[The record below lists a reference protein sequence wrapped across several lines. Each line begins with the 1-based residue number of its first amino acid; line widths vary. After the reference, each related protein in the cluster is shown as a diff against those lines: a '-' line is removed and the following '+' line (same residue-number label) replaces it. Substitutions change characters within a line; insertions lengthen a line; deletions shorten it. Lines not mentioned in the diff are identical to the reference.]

1 MSQLA
6 SPVAPADPLY
16 TRWMAEIARYESDAK
31 KWVTRSNKIVKRYKD
46 DRRGPA
52 DEARTK
58 YNILWSNLQVLM
70 PAVYAKNP
78 VPEVERS
85 FKDEDPVG
93 REAAEVLERCLEFCI
108 KSQSFKDIMRSA
120 VLDRFLPGRGVVWV
134 RYVPHITQAEPD
146 PEQPGEL
153 TDDAQPAPQEKL
165 AGDTEASPVETID
178 YEECLADYV
187 HWRDFGHTIART
199 WPEVTAVWRIVY
211 LTRKECVKRFGEEIG
226 SKIPLSASDM
236 KNKASGASDNTLDAD
251 LKKAVIY
258 EIWDKS
264 SGTAMWLCK
273 EYPQGL
279 LDKKDD
285 PLRLS
290 GFFPCPRPLF
300 ATLDNDSVIPT
311 PDFVL
316 YQDQADELDV
326 LTARIT
332 LITKAIKVA
341 GVYNSAA
348 QGVER
353 LLSEGTENQ
362 LVPVDAWAMFAEK
375 GGLKGAMELLPV
387 KEIAE
392 TLLALYD
399 ARDRVKQDLYEITGL
414 SDIIRGANDPTET
427 ATATRA
433 KSAFASI
440 RLRDMQD
447 EVSRFA
453 RDILRIM
460 GEVIAEHFG
469 VETMA
474 RISGVD
480 LPTEAAKQ
488 QIQMSLQPR
497 PAPPMMGAGMVP
509 GMPAAPA
516 PQQPPAQPSPE
527 QLLTL
532 QKPTWEQV
540 GQLLQ
545 DDAAR
550 NFRIDIETDSTIG
563 EDEEKQ
569 KAERLE
575 MLKAVAAFLQ
585 QAIPAIQANPQM
597 GPLLGQMLMFTL
609 RSFKAGRTLENVF
622 EATMKKLEEAASQP
636 PKDPNKDKADADLA
650 KVQAQGQ
657 TAIQVNQAKIAAEER
672 QAEREAQLK
681 QQTAFAEQQAQAQQ
695 AAQQVQLEL
704 HRDEMKTAMEERLRT
719 MEAAQNDRNDQMQA
733 TLQLILQKMKG
744 ETALEVAEV
753 AAGATLD
760 AAQISAANQ
769 ASGDD

>member
-1 MSQLA
+1 MAQQLA
-6 SPVAPADPLY
+6 SATPANPEF

-31 KWVTRSNKIVKRYKD
+31 KWVTRSQKIVKRYKD

-52 DEARTK
+52 DESRTK

-85 FKDEDPVG
+85 FKDEDPIG

-134 RYVPHITQAEPD
+134 RYVPHITQADPD

-165 AGDTEASPVETID
+165 SADPAAAPEETID

-199 WPEVTAVWRIVY
+199 WQEVTGVWRIVY
-211 LTRKECVKRFGEEIG
+211 LTRKECIARFGERIG
-226 SKIPLSASDM
+226 KLIPLSASDT
-236 KNKASGASDNTLDAD
+236 KNKSSGASDSVLDAD

-258 EIWDKS
+258 EIWDKTTS
-264 SGTAMWLCK
+264 TAFWLCK

-285 PLRLS
+285 PLHLS

-300 ATLDNDSVIPT
+300 ATLDNDSTIPT

-341 GVYNSAA
+341 GVYNAAA
-348 QGVER
+348 QGVQR
-353 LLSEGTENQ
+353 LLSEGVENE
-362 LVPVDAWAMFAEK
+362 LVPVDAWAAFAEK

-387 KEIAE
+387 QEIAQ
-392 TLLALYD
+392 TLLALYE

-453 RDILRIM
+453 RDTLRIM

-474 RISGVD
+474 RISGLK
-480 LPTEAAKQ
+480 LPTEAEKQ
-488 QIQMSLQPR
+488 QLQASLQP
-497 PAPPMMGAGMVP
+497 PAPAPMMGMSMP

-516 PQQPPAQPSPE
+516 PPQPPAQPSPE
-527 QLLTL
+527 QLITL

-540 GQLLQ
+540 AQLLQ
-545 DDAAR
+545 DDCAR

-575 MLKAVAAFLQ
+575 MLKAVAAFLE

-622 EATMKKLEEAASQP
+622 EATMKKLEESAGQP
-636 PKDPNKDKADADLA
+636 PKDPNKAKADAELG

-657 TAIQVNQAKIAAEER
+657 TAIQVNDAKIAAEER
-672 QAEREAQLK
+672 LAERKAQLD
-681 QQTAFAEQQAQAQQ
+681 QQTAIAEQQAQASQ
-695 AAQQVQLEL
+695 AAQEIALEQ
-704 HRDEMKTAMEERLRT
+704 HREQMRMQMEERMGQ
-719 MEAAQNDRNDQMQA
+719 MEAAQKAHADDLNHQ
-733 TLQLILQKMKG
+733 LQLILQHMKG
-744 ETALEVAEV
+744 QVAVEVAEI
-753 AAGATLD
+753 GADTTLE
-760 AAQISAANQ
+760 AAQIGAA
-769 ASGDD
+769 AHATGED